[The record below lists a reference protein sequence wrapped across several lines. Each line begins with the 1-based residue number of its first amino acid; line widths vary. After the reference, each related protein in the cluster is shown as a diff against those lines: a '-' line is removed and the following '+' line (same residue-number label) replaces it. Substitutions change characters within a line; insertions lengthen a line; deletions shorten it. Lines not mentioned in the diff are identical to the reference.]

1 MGATQPRLVE
11 NGERPGVRA
20 VLFVL
25 SVVTG
30 LVGQVVPHAAAL
42 FVASGVI
49 FGAAMMGV
57 GRQVLLAATA
67 APRNEASTV
76 DTKTVC

>member
-1 MGATQPRLVE
+1 
-11 NGERPGVRA
+11 
-20 VLFVL
+20 VLL

-30 LVGQVVPHAAAL
+30 LVGQIAPHAAAL

-57 GRQVLLAATA
+57 GRQVLLTATA
-67 APRNEASTV
+67 APRNEASKV
-76 DTKTVC
+76 DPKSAR

>member
-1 MGATQPRLVE
+1 MRELDSIERRKPFDYSAPGARMRRFVP
-11 NGERPGVRA
+11 

-30 LVGQVVPHAAAL
+30 LFGQIVHAASL

-49 FGAAMMGV
+49 FGAAMLGV
-57 GRQVLLAATA
+57 GRQVLSVPGGT
-67 APRNEASTV
+67 R
-76 DTKTVC
+76 